1 MKKMFT
7 LVMTLFAF
15 SALFAQ
21 RDKPYHDNGNTV
33 YNDRRYADDND
44 IMNHRPDRA
53 VDMRSDE
60 GRWNDNGRINEAD
73 RRAETDR
80 INRDY
85 NNRVDDY
92 RNNQRMNRWQ
102 RDQAVERLR
111 KERAEKLKAF
121 GGGVLLGGILGV
133 LIGSQR

>member
-1 MKKMFT
+1 
-7 LVMTLFAF
+7 
-15 SALFAQ
+15 
-21 RDKPYHDNGNTV
+21 
-33 YNDRRYADDND
+33 
-44 IMNHRPDRA
+44 MNRRPDRA

-60 GRWNDNGRINEAD
+60 GKWNDNGRINDAD

-80 INRDY
+80 MNRDY

-92 RNNQRMNRWQ
+92 CNNQRINRWQ